1 MSTQNFENVLRRE
14 IRNLAKKK
22 VAEGTLDEGSIVNW
36 MLDKVGNFVKG
47 HFNSVKDYQYS
58 RLMADPKF
66 KGLHKKFNMSEKEFM
81 TKATALVKKD
91 PKKFMD
97 MLAYDA
103 SKSRYAKF
111 F

>member
-1 MSTQNFENVLRRE
+1 MSNQNFEEILRQEVR
-14 IRNLAKKK
+14 RLAKKK
-22 VAEGTLDEGSIVNW
+22 IAEGMLEESLVNW
-36 MLDKVGNFVKG
+36 MLDKVSNFAKS
-47 HFNSVKDYQYS
+47 HFNSVKDYQYA
-58 RLMADPKF
+58 RLMSDPKF
-66 KGLHKKFNMSEKEFM
+66 KGLHKKFNMGEKEFM
-81 TKATALVKKD
+81 TKASALVKKD

>member
-1 MSTQNFENVLRRE
+1 MSKQNFEEVFRQEVRR
-14 IRNLAKKK
+14 LAKKK
-22 VAEGTLDEGSIVNW
+22 IAEGMLEESVVNW
-36 MLDKVGNFVKG
+36 MLDKVSSFVKS
-47 HFNSVKDYQYS
+47 HFNSVKDYQYT

-66 KGLHKKFNMSEKEFM
+66 KGLHKKFNMGEKEFM

-91 PKKFMD
+91 PQKFMD

>member
-1 MSTQNFENVLRRE
+1 MSNQNFEEILRQEVR
-14 IRNLAKKK
+14 RLAKKK
-22 VAEGTLDEGSIVNW
+22 IAEGMLEESLVNW
-36 MLDKVGNFVKG
+36 MLDKVSNFAKG
-47 HFNSVKDYQYS
+47 HFNHVKDYQYA
-58 RLMADPKF
+58 RLMSDPKF
-66 KGLHKKFNMSEKEFM
+66 KELHKKFNMGEKEFM
-81 TKATALVKKD
+81 AKASALVKKD